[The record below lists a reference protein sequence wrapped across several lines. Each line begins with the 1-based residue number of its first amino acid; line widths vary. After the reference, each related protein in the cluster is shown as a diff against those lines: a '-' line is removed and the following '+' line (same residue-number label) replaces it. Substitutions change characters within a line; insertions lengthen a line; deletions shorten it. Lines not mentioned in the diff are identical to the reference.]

1 MFRREGQEGWV
12 VDRFNT
18 SVPMSTYQV
27 AFVVSELGY
36 LNCTMQRDVQIRGTV
51 PSLRHLICPY
61 VIFTTSRNLTLQHTV
76 NSCGMCFIY
85 FCTYI
90 PNYILISESF
100 PLDLSAVWA
109 RPELLPLTTYAQ
121 ALVPRLFKFLEDYLG
136 VPYPLPKLDIVTL
149 PSSFPIAF
157 EAWGLI
163 LNYE

>member
-51 PSLRHLICPY
+51 PSFSHLICPY
-61 VIFTTSRNLTLQHTV
+61 VIFTTSRNITLQHTV

-90 PNYILISESF
+90 LKLFTLFLKVSRLTFPQCGRGRNYSRS
-100 PLDLSAVWA
+100 PPTPRPWCRASSSSSRTTWA
-109 RPELLPLTTYAQ
+109 SRT
-121 ALVPRLFKFLEDYLG
+121 RC
-136 VPYPLPKLDIVTL
+136 
-149 PSSFPIAF
+149 PSSTSSPCPALSLSPSKRGGSF
-157 EAWGLI
+157 
-163 LNYE
+163 